1 MEGVGCVGEAFGPVE
16 LGDLTNE
23 VVYGAI
29 PSTGCFKA
37 AGHCVRIFVRT
48 EAYFK
53 LNRAEAAGVH

>member
-16 LGDLTNE
+16 LGDLANE
-23 VVYGAI
+23 VGHGGI

-37 AGHCVRIFVRT
+37 AGHFVRT